1 MTFQDFAVRK
11 DNVVKNDKQG
21 KTGISGRLKLYFA
34 WPLVLCTILI
44 AMNAAIYIID
54 ADVAILVTLFIFV
67 YALLAIA
74 IYIFGKVGFK
84 AELTRYALEVADTEA
99 VMLNELEVP
108 YAIVDEKGNIYWFN
122 DAFYDI
128 SNSENV
134 DKKSLL
140 AIFPELENTLSSMED
155 EDVEEVVKKDDKE
168 YRVVFRRCADEA
180 IKAKQGS
187 FQDGSISAFF
197 YDITEINTL
206 LRENY
211 DNKMIMGLLYIDNYE
226 EALES
231 IDEVKRSLLSAL
243 VERKITKFMQS
254 IDAVTRKLEK
264 DKYIVIFKNK
274 YLDQLKQDRFSILDE
289 VKGVNIGNDMAV
301 TISFGIG
308 ISMESYTQSYD
319 FARAAIDMAL
329 GRGGDQVVLK
339 EKNNISYFGGKSQR
353 IGTNTRVKARVKAHA
368 LSELIEAKDNVLIMG
383 HKNSDT
389 DAIGAAIGVYRICRT
404 FNKTAHIVINDIS
417 SSIAPTI
424 ERMKATSE
432 NGSELFVTGEK
443 ALTMVDKDTMLVV
456 VDVNN
461 SEFVECEELLNKVS
475 TIVLLDHHRQ
485 GPTTIKNTVLSYIEE
500 YASSSCELVA
510 EILQYIDLDV
520 KMTSTEAA
528 AMYSGIMIDT
538 NNFLVKTGART
549 FEAAAFLRRNGAEVT
564 RIRKEFRTEM
574 DEFKLKAKIASMA
587 EIYRGAFAFATYTE
601 GDNKDKNRVI
611 LGAKV
616 ANELMN
622 ISNVKASFVFT
633 SCDNEVYIS
642 ARSIDEVNVQLLME
656 KIGGGGHLSVAGAQP
671 KGVTIEEA
679 ETMVKELLDSCI
691 ESGEISV

>member
-1 MTFQDFAVRK
+1 MKAG
-11 DNVVKNDKQG
+11 KQE
-21 KTGISGRLKLYFA
+21 KPVISSRLRFYFA

-44 AMNAAIYIID
+44 AMNTAIFMIDADAAIIIAFFLLIYII
-54 ADVAILVTLFIFV
+54 
-67 YALLAIA
+67 LAII
-74 IYIFGKVGFK
+74 IYVFGKMGFNT
-84 AELTRYALEVADTEA
+84 ELVNFAMKMAKTEA
-99 VMLNELEVP
+99 ARLNEMEVP
-108 YAIVDEKGNIYWFN
+108 YAIVDERGIIHWCNN
-122 DAFYDI
+122 AFYDI
-128 SNSENV
+128 SNSDNV
-134 DKKSLL
+134 DRKSILE
-140 AIFPELENTLSSMED
+140 IFPEFENALSSLED
-155 EDVEEVVKKDDKE
+155 QDKEEIVSNEDRE
-168 YRVVFRRCADEA
+168 YRVVFRRNINKDVIE
-180 IKAKQGS
+180 KQGS
-187 FQDGSISAFF
+187 FQGSGISVFF
-197 YDITEINTL
+197 YDITEINRL
-206 LRENY
+206 LRENN

-231 IDEVKRSLLSAL
+231 IDEVKQSLLSAL

-274 YLDQLKQDRFSILDE
+274 YLDKLKQDRFSILDE

-301 TISFGIG
+301 TLSFGIG
-308 ISMESYTQSYD
+308 ISKESYTQSSD

-329 GRGGDQVVLK
+329 GRGGDQVVIK

-353 IGTNTRVKARVKAHA
+353 AGNNARVKARVKAHA

-389 DAIGAAIGVYRICRT
+389 DAIGAAIGVYRICKT
-404 FNKTAHIVINDIS
+404 FNTTAHIVINDIS
-417 SSIAPTI
+417 NSIAPTI
-424 ERMKATSE
+424 DKMKATSE
-432 NGSELFVTGEK
+432 NGEDLFVTGEK
-443 ALTMVDKDTMLVV
+443 ALTMVDRDTMLVV

-461 SEFVECEELLNKVS
+461 RKFVECEELLNKVN

-485 GPTTIKNTVLSYIEE
+485 GENVINNTVLSYIEE

-538 NNFLVKTGART
+538 NNFLTKTGART
-549 FEAAAFLRRNGAEVT
+549 FEAAAYLRRNGADVT
-564 RIRKEFRTEM
+564 RIRKDFRTGM
-574 DEFKLKAKIASMA
+574 DEFRLKAKIGSIA
-587 EIYRGAFAFATYTE
+587 EIYRGVFAFARNTE
-601 GDNKDKNRVI
+601 GDIKDKNRVI

-633 SCDNEVYIS
+633 PCENEIYIS
-642 ARSIDEVNVQLLME
+642 ARSIDEVNVQTLME

-671 KGVTIEEA
+671 KDITIEEA
-679 ETMVKELLDSCI
+679 ENMVKEVLDASI
-691 ESGEISV
+691 EAGDISV

>member
-1 MTFQDFAVRK
+1 MKA
-11 DNVVKNDKQG
+11 DKQS
-21 KTGISGRLKLYFA
+21 KQTISGRLRFYFA
-34 WPLVLCTILI
+34 WPIILCTILI
-44 AMNAAIYIID
+44 AMNAAIYMID
-54 ADVAILVTLFIFV
+54 ADIAILISLF
-67 YALLAIA
+67 LIA
-74 IYIFGKVGFK
+74 YIAFAVFIYVFGKIGFK
-84 AELTRYALEVADTEA
+84 TEMVRYAMDIAKVEA
-99 VMLNELEVP
+99 ERLNEMEVP
-108 YAIVDEKGNIYWFN
+108 YAVVDERGNIHWCN

-128 SNSENV
+128 ANSDNI
-134 DKKSLL
+134 DKKSILEL
-140 AIFPELENTLSSMED
+140 FPEFANELSSVQDSDIETIA
-155 EDVEEVVKKDDKE
+155 VKDDKE
-168 YRVVFRRCADEA
+168 YRVVFRRNMGEEVTE
-180 IKAKQGS
+180 KQGDVWNS
-187 FQDGSISAFF
+187 GISVFF
-197 YDITEINTL
+197 YDITEINEL
-206 LRENY
+206 KRENSE
-211 DNKMIMGLLYIDNYE
+211 NKMIMGLLYIDNYE

-254 IDAVTRKLEK
+254 IDAITRKLEK

-274 YLDQLKQDRFSILDE
+274 YLEKLKNDRFSILDE

-301 TISFGIG
+301 TLSFGIG
-308 ISMESYTQSYD
+308 ISKESYTQSSD

-329 GRGGDQVVLK
+329 GRGGDQVVIK
-339 EKNNISYFGGKSQR
+339 EKNDITYFGGKSQR
-353 IGTNTRVKARVKAHA
+353 AGNNARVKARVKAHA

-404 FNKTAHIVINDIS
+404 FNTTAHIVINDIS

-424 ERMKATSE
+424 DKMKATSE
-432 NGSELFVTGEK
+432 NGDELFVTGEK
-443 ALTMVDKDTMLVV
+443 ALGMVDKDTMLVV

-461 SEFVECEELLNKVS
+461 PKFVECEELLYKVN

-485 GPTTIKNTVLSYIEE
+485 GKDVINNTVLSYIEE

-538 NNFLVKTGART
+538 NNFLTKTGVRT
-549 FEAAAFLRRNGAEVT
+549 FEAAAFLRRNGADVT
-564 RIRKEFRTEM
+564 KIRKAFRTEM
-574 DEFKLKAKIASMA
+574 DEFKIKSKIASIA
-587 EIYRGAFAFATYTE
+587 EIYRDHFAFARNTE
-601 GDNKDKNRVI
+601 GDLKDKNRVI

-616 ANELMN
+616 ANELMG

-633 SCDNEVYIS
+633 PCEDEVYIS
-642 ARSIDEVNVQLLME
+642 ARSIDELNVQTLME

-671 KGVTIEEA
+671 KNVTIEEA
-679 ETMVKELLDSCI
+679 EQMVKAVLDTMI
-691 ESGEISV
+691 DAGDVKA

>member
-1 MTFQDFAVRK
+1 MKA
-11 DNVVKNDKQG
+11 DKQS
-21 KTGISGRLKLYFA
+21 KQTISGRLRFYFA
-34 WPLVLCTILI
+34 WPIILCTILI
-44 AMNAAIYIID
+44 AMNAAIYMID
-54 ADVAILVTLFIFV
+54 ADIAILISLF
-67 YALLAIA
+67 LIA
-74 IYIFGKVGFK
+74 YIAFAVFIYVFGKIGFK
-84 AELTRYALEVADTEA
+84 TEMVRYAMDIAKVEA
-99 VMLNELEVP
+99 ERLNEMEVP
-108 YAIVDEKGNIYWFN
+108 YAVVDERGNIHWCN

-128 SNSENV
+128 ANSDNI
-134 DKKSLL
+134 DKKSILEL
-140 AIFPELENTLSSMED
+140 FPEFANELSSVQDSDIETIA
-155 EDVEEVVKKDDKE
+155 VKDDKE
-168 YRVVFRRCADEA
+168 YRVVFRRNMGEEVTE
-180 IKAKQGS
+180 KQGDVWNS
-187 FQDGSISAFF
+187 GISVFF
-197 YDITEINTL
+197 YDITEINEL
-206 LRENY
+206 KRENSE
-211 DNKMIMGLLYIDNYE
+211 NKMIMGLLYIDNYE

-254 IDAVTRKLEK
+254 IDAITRKLEK

-274 YLDQLKQDRFSILDE
+274 YLEKLKNDRFSILDE

-301 TISFGIG
+301 TLSFGIG
-308 ISMESYTQSYD
+308 ISKESYTQSSD

-329 GRGGDQVVLK
+329 GRGGDQVVIK
-339 EKNNISYFGGKSQR
+339 EKNDITYFGGKSQR
-353 IGTNTRVKARVKAHA
+353 AGNNARVKARVKAHA

-404 FNKTAHIVINDIS
+404 FNTTAHIVINDIS

-424 ERMKATSE
+424 DKMKATSE
-432 NGSELFVTGEK
+432 NGDELFVTGEK
-443 ALTMVDKDTMLVV
+443 ALGMVDKDTMLIV

-461 SEFVECEELLNKVS
+461 PKFVECEELLNEVN

-485 GPTTIKNTVLSYIEE
+485 GKDVINNTVLSYIEE

-538 NNFLVKTGART
+538 NNFLTKTGVRT
-549 FEAAAFLRRNGAEVT
+549 FEAAAFLRRNGADVT
-564 RIRKEFRTEM
+564 KIRKAFRTEM
-574 DEFKLKAKIASMA
+574 DEFKIKSKIASIA
-587 EIYRGAFAFATYTE
+587 ARNTE
-601 GDNKDKNRVI
+601 GDLKDKNRVI

-616 ANELMN
+616 ANELMG

-633 SCDNEVYIS
+633 PCEDEVYIS
-642 ARSIDEVNVQLLME
+642 ARSIDELNVQTLME

-671 KGVTIEEA
+671 KNVTIEEA
-679 ETMVKELLDSCI
+679 EQMVKAVLDTMI
-691 ESGEISV
+691 DAGDVKA

>member
-1 MTFQDFAVRK
+1 MKAG
-11 DNVVKNDKQG
+11 KQE
-21 KTGISGRLKLYFA
+21 KPVISSRLRFYFA

-44 AMNAAIYIID
+44 AMNTAIFMIDADAAIIIAFFLLIYII
-54 ADVAILVTLFIFV
+54 
-67 YALLAIA
+67 LAII
-74 IYIFGKVGFK
+74 IYVFGKMGFNT
-84 AELTRYALEVADTEA
+84 ELVNFAMKMAKTEA
-99 VMLNELEVP
+99 ARLNEMEVP
-108 YAIVDEKGNIYWFN
+108 YAIVDERGIIHWCNN
-122 DAFYDI
+122 AFYDI
-128 SNSENV
+128 SNSDNV
-134 DKKSLL
+134 DRKSILE
-140 AIFPELENTLSSMED
+140 IFPEFENALSSLED
-155 EDVEEVVKKDDKE
+155 QDKEETVSNEDRE
-168 YRVVFRRCADEA
+168 YRVVFRRNINKDVIE
-180 IKAKQGS
+180 KQGS
-187 FQDGSISAFF
+187 FQGSGISVFF
-197 YDITEINTL
+197 YDITEINRL
-206 LRENY
+206 LRENS

-231 IDEVKRSLLSAL
+231 IDEVKQSLLSAL

-274 YLDQLKQDRFSILDE
+274 YLDKLKQDRFSILDE

-301 TISFGIG
+301 TLSFGIG
-308 ISMESYTQSYD
+308 ISKESYTQSSD

-329 GRGGDQVVLK
+329 GRGGDQVVIK

-353 IGTNTRVKARVKAHA
+353 AGNNARVKARVKAHA

-389 DAIGAAIGVYRICRT
+389 DAIGAAIGVYRICKT
-404 FNKTAHIVINDIS
+404 FNTTAHIVINDIS
-417 SSIAPTI
+417 NSIAPTI
-424 ERMKATSE
+424 DKMKATSE
-432 NGSELFVTGEK
+432 NGEDLFVTGEK
-443 ALTMVDKDTMLVV
+443 ALTMVDRDTMRVV

-461 SEFVECEELLNKVS
+461 RKFVECEELLNKVN

-485 GPTTIKNTVLSYIEE
+485 GENVINNTVLSYIEE

-538 NNFLVKTGART
+538 NNFLTKTGART
-549 FEAAAFLRRNGAEVT
+549 FEAAAYLRRNGADVT
-564 RIRKEFRTEM
+564 RIRKDFRTGM
-574 DEFKLKAKIASMA
+574 DEFRLKAKIGSIA
-587 EIYRGAFAFATYTE
+587 EIYRGVFAFARNTE
-601 GDNKDKNRVI
+601 GDIKDKNRVI

-633 SCDNEVYIS
+633 PCENEIYIS
-642 ARSIDEVNVQLLME
+642 ARSIDEVNVQTLME

-671 KGVTIEEA
+671 KDITIEEA
-679 ETMVKELLDSCI
+679 ENMVKEVLDASI
-691 ESGEISV
+691 EAGDISV

>member
-1 MTFQDFAVRK
+1 MK
-11 DNVVKNDKQG
+11 IDKQG
-21 KTGISGRLKLYFA
+21 KQGISGRLKLYFI
-34 WPLVLCTILI
+34 WPLLLCSILI

-54 ADVAILVTLFIFV
+54 SDVAMLISLFLVVYIIMAIF
-67 YALLAIA
+67 

-84 AELTRYALEVADTEA
+84 TEITRYAMEIADTEA
-99 VMLNELEVP
+99 EMLNEMEVP
-108 YAIVDEKGNIYWFN
+108 YAIVDEKGNIYWCN
-122 DAFYDI
+122 NAFYDI

-134 DKKSLL
+134 DRKSMLSV
-140 AIFPELENTLSSMED
+140 FPELENALSTIED
-155 EDVEEVVKKDDKE
+155 RDIEEVVKKDNKE
-168 YRVVFRRCADEA
+168 YRVVLRRSMNNSSGERRD
-180 IKAKQGS
+180 IG
-187 FQDGSISAFF
+187 ISAFF
-197 YDITEINTL
+197 YDITEINEL
-206 LRENY
+206 LRESY

-274 YLDQLKQDRFSILDE
+274 YLESLKQDRFSILDE
-289 VKGVNIGNDMAV
+289 VKSVNIGNDMAV
-301 TISFGIG
+301 TLSFGIG
-308 ISMESYTQSYD
+308 ISKDSYTQSYD

-329 GRGGDQVVLK
+329 GRGGDQVVIK
-339 EKNNISYFGGKSQR
+339 EKNNISYFGGKSQK
-353 IGTNTRVKARVKAHA
+353 IGSNARVKARVKAHA

-404 FNKTAHIVINDIS
+404 FNKTAHIVINNIS

-424 ERMKATSE
+424 EKMKATSE
-432 NGSELFVTGEK
+432 NGEELFVSGDK

-485 GPTTIKNTVLSYIEE
+485 GPNPINNPVLSYIEE

-538 NNFLVKTGART
+538 NNFLTKAGART
-549 FEAAAFLRRNGAEVT
+549 FEAAAFLRRNGADVT

-574 DEFKLKAKIASMA
+574 NEFKLKAKIASMA
-587 EIYRGAFAFATYTE
+587 EIYRGAFAFARYTE

-633 SCDNEVYIS
+633 PCDNEIYIS
-642 ARSIDEVNVQLLME
+642 ARSIDEVNVQTLME
-656 KIGGGGHLSVAGAQP
+656 KIGGGGHWSVTGAQP
-671 KGVTIEEA
+671 KGVTLEEA
-679 ETMVKELLDSCI
+679 EVMIKDLLDSCI
-691 ESGEISV
+691 EAGDISV